1 MFSGTLASVA
11 LLLRK
16 AWAAPVFVLSLIGV
30 VVQMGHALFMTR
42 AIEVRGAGIVVM
54 PLVVT
59 TIAILLVWYSASA
72 KRKGWLG

>member
-1 MFSGTLASVA
+1 MFSGTLASIA
-11 LLLRK
+11 LLLKK

-30 VVQMGHALFMTR
+30 VVQMGQALFMTR

-59 TIAILLVWYSASA
+59 TIALFLIWYSISA
-72 KRKGWLG
+72 KHKGWLG